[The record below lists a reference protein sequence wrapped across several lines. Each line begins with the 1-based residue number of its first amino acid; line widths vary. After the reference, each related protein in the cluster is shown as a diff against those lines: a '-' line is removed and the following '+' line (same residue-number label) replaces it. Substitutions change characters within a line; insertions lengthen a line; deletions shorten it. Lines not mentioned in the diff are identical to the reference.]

1 MLLNAADQM
10 NARFTLVNLTVQA
23 VPKARSVSTE
33 VDFLDGLQDRKID
46 FKPVVNRN
54 SQRIKVKV
62 LLAV

>member
-1 MLLNAADQM
+1 MLLNAVDQM

-54 SQRIKVKV
+54 TQRIKVKV

>member
-1 MLLNAADQM
+1 MLLNAVDQM
-10 NARFTLVNLTVQA
+10 NARFTLVNLTVQV
-23 VPKARSVSTE
+23 VPQARSESTE
-33 VDFLDGLQDRKID
+33 VDFLDGLQNRKID

>member
-1 MLLNAADQM
+1 MLLNAVDQM
-10 NARFTLVNLTVQA
+10 NARFTLVDLTVQA

-33 VDFLDGLQDRKID
+33 VDFLNGLQDRKID